1 MKIKKKFSVLISVMF
16 IFALFAQNVN
26 SESKADPFMDV
37 SSESEFY
44 SAIWDLKDSGVVQ
57 GYADGTF
64 KPENSINRAEF
75 TKILVLASK
84 RTVSGL
90 NCFDDVNEQ
99 WYAPYICTAKEAG
112 LVDGYSDGKFRP
124 EQDINFAEA
133 SKIISNT
140 FGLIKEDTDPNQWFK
155 NYVLSLEDY
164 SAIPTSVLS
173 FDKKITRAEMAE
185 MMYRVK
191 NGYTQ
196 KAYNTFESVSR
207 GEVAKI
213 DTVNARNFRS
223 CEQIQA
229 VMSRPDY
236 SSYYY
241 ADDYDMEDL
250 LPLASPSE
258 EMTGDSAVTEQSKS
272 AENESD
278 YSETNVQVEGV
289 DEADIV
295 KTDGE
300 YIYVLKGNTVRVV
313 DARPAS
319 SMKEVSFVE
328 FPVEDFYPSDMY
340 VSGDRL
346 VVTGSYY
353 GSMPVPL
360 AEDVD
365 AKIAVMPP
373 YYSEDLSKVFVYDI
387 LNKTDIKLFRD
398 FEVQGSTLSS
408 RKIGD
413 MLYLV
418 TNKYQY
424 YYYPYYNAPISP
436 VPMYKDSSVGE
447 SDYVAECSD
456 IAYLPGVRSENRFLM
471 VFGIPVDD
479 AEKEV
484 VKNTVVASGDQI
496 YASTK
501 NLYVAESRWGGDF
514 RIMGDIISN
523 EEKTVVHKFSLSPD
537 EIDYKGNGEVPGSV
551 LNQFS
556 MDENGDFFRL
566 ATTKDRWGESTN
578 NIYVLDG
585 SLNMYGKLE
594 GVAPGE
600 RIYSV
605 RFMGDRAYMVTFKE
619 TDPFFVIDLKDNSKP
634 SILGELKI
642 PGFSDYLHPY
652 DENHI
657 IGFGKD
663 TLPSGDSDWVG
674 AWYQGMKVAMFDV
687 TDVNNPKEMHKI
699 VIGDR
704 GTYSELLYNHKA
716 LLFDKEKEIMAFPV
730 SLSLIPESEKNA
742 STPAWT
748 YGETVYQG
756 AYVYKVSLENG
767 FELKGRAT
775 HLTEAEMADKYS
787 YAWYG
792 DSAVNRI
799 LYIGDTVYTVSKNF
813 VKAHNMAD
821 MRDIS
826 SAKLGGYT
834 NYWNYLE

>member
-1 MKIKKKFSVLISVMF
+1 MKIKKKISVFLSVMF
-16 IFALFAQNVN
+16 IFALLAQNVN
-26 SESKADPFMDV
+26 SESKADPFMDI
-37 SSESEFY
+37 SGDSEFY
-44 SAIWDLKDSGVVQ
+44 SAVTDLKESGIVE
-57 GYADGTF
+57 GYKDGTF
-64 KPENSINRAEF
+64 KPENTINRAEF
-75 TKILVLASK
+75 VKILVLASNK
-84 RTVSGL
+84 TVTGI
-90 NCFDDVNEQ
+90 NCFDDVKEE
-99 WYAPYICTAKEAG
+99 WFAPYICAAKEAG
-112 LVDGYSDGKFRP
+112 LVDGYPDGKFRP
-124 EQDINFAEA
+124 EQNINFAEA

-140 FGLIKEDTDPNQWFK
+140 FGLIKEQNDPNLWYK
-155 NYVLSLEDY
+155 NFVLSLEDY

-173 FDKKITRAEMAE
+173 FDEKITRAEMAE
-185 MMYRVK
+185 MIYRVR

-196 KAYNTFESVSR
+196 KAYNTFDSISR

-213 DTVNARNFRS
+213 DTVNAKNFRS

-229 VMSRPDY
+229 YMSRPNF
-236 SSYYY
+236 SINYY
-241 ADDYDMEDL
+241 ADDFDMEDS

-258 EMTGDSAVTEQSKS
+258 EMTGDGAVSEQSKS

-278 YSETNVQVEGV
+278 YSETNVQVSGV

-313 DARPAS
+313 DGSPAS
-319 SMKEVSFVE
+319 SMTEVSFIE

-346 VVTGSYY
+346 IATGSYY
-353 GSMPVPL
+353 GMMPIPL
-360 AEDVD
+360 AEGVD
-365 AKIAVMPP
+365 AKTAVMP
-373 YYSEDLSKVFVYDI
+373 YYSDDLSKVFVYDI
-387 LNKTDIKLFRD
+387 SNKTDIKLFRD
-398 FEVQGSTLSS
+398 FEVQGSTLST

-418 TNKYQY
+418 TNKYEKY
-424 YYYPYYNAPISP
+424 FYPYYNAPGNN
-436 VPMYKDSSVGE
+436 VPLYKDSSEGE
-447 SDYVAECSD
+447 SNFVAECSD
-456 IAYLPGVRSENRFLM
+456 IAYFPGIRSGNRFLM

-496 YASTK
+496 YASPK

-514 RIMGDIISN
+514 RIMGDIYSS
-523 EEKTVVHKFSLSPD
+523 EEKTVIHKFALSS
-537 EIDYKGNGEVPGSV
+537 EAIDYKGNGEVPGTV

-556 MDENGDFFRL
+556 MDEKSDYFRL
-566 ATTKDRWGESTN
+566 ATTKDRWGDSTN
-578 NIYVLDG
+578 NIYVLDS
-585 SLNMYGKLE
+585 SLNEYGKLE
-594 GVAPGE
+594 GIAPGE

-619 TDPFFVIDLKDNSKP
+619 TDPFFVIDLKDNSAPK
-634 SILGELKI
+634 ILGELKI

-663 TLPSGDSDWVG
+663 ALPSGDSEWIG

-687 TDVNNPKEMHKI
+687 TDVENPKEMHKI

-716 LLFDKEKEIMAFPV
+716 LLFDKAKGIMAFPV

-756 AYVYKVSLENG
+756 AYVYNVSLEKG
-767 FELKGRAT
+767 FELKGRVT

-799 LYIGDTVYTVSKNF
+799 LYIGDIVYTVSKNF
-813 VKAHNMAD
+813 VKAHNMSNLS
-821 MRDIS
+821 DIS
-826 SAKLGGYT
+826 SVKLGGYS
-834 NYWNYLE
+834 NYWNFLE